1 MLRELSIRSFAL
13 INEVHLVL
21 GPGLTALVGETGA
34 GKSII
39 IDALAAALG
48 SRVSGDLVRSDA
60 RKAVVEA
67 TFTLPTEHPVQ
78 AILAEHDLAW
88 DHADLIIR
96 REITS
101 SGTSRCFVNDT
112 PSTATTVRLLA
123 EHLMDFHGQHDTVGL
138 MDITLHRS
146 IIDDVGGLQRERA
159 RMSELYHALRVASVR
174 VDELEQRAAQ
184 AEQEHQRIAE
194 AIEELRR
201 IQPLPDEDQQINETL
216 KRAESAEELQAAAS
230 QAYAV
235 LYDDAA
241 SAHAQIVQAI
251 RHLEVLAPYHAEL
264 GPLVQELQSSATSCR
279 EAGMAVST
287 FLDSDQP
294 GPDELERL
302 RQRYRSLQQLIKR
315 YGSLLEARDALDQ
328 LIAEEASLEVIDLDL
343 AQAREV
349 LRSATVLAQ
358 QQADLLHLKRLEVA
372 KPLTTALQA
381 TLSNVGMPAAVVEV
395 HITPAPLGP
404 TGSDVVEFLFTANAG
419 EPPRP
424 LGKVASGGELSRFML
439 ALKKVQAASVASS
452 LVFDE
457 IDTGISGKIAR
468 KVGEEMRMLAER
480 NQVICISHLPQIAS
494 LAATMIRVEKHDV
507 DGRAQVS
514 AAEVSP
520 ADMVVE
526 VAKLISGE
534 DVSEAALQSA
544 RELMSVVPTGA
555 E

>member
-13 INEVHLVL
+13 INEVHLTL

-48 SRVSGDLVRSDA
+48 SRVSGDLVRLDA
-60 RKAVVEA
+60 RKAIVEA
-67 TFTLPTEHPVQ
+67 TFSIAADHP
-78 AILAEHDLAW
+78 IHRLLAEHELAW

-96 REITS
+96 REIAS

-112 PSTATTVRLLA
+112 PTTATTVRQLA

-138 MDITLHRS
+138 MDTNLHRS
-146 IIDDVGGLQRERA
+146 IIDDVGGLHAERA
-159 RMSELYHALRVASVR
+159 QMKDLYLALRTAASR
-174 VDELEQRAAQ
+174 VDDLERRAAQ
-184 AEQEHQRIAE
+184 AEQEQQRIAE

-201 IQPLPDEDQQINETL
+201 IQPQPDEDLILNDTL
-216 KRAESAEELQAAAS
+216 KRAEATEELQQAAS
-230 QAYAV
+230 EAYTV
-235 LYDDAA
+235 LYDDAL

-251 RHLEVLAPYHAEL
+251 RHLEILKPYHAEL
-264 GPLVQELQSSATSCR
+264 APLVQELHSAATSCR
-279 EAGMAVST
+279 EAAMAVST
-287 FLDSDQP
+287 FLDAEQLSAEELDQ
-294 GPDELERL
+294 L
-302 RQRYRSLQQLIKR
+302 RQRYRSLQRLSKL
-315 YGSLLEARDALDQ
+315 YGSVTEACAALDQ
-328 LIAEEASLEVIDLDL
+328 LTAEEASLQVIDLDL
-343 AQAREV
+343 EQARRE
-349 LRSATVLAQ
+349 LQAATDAAQ
-358 QQADLLHLKRLEVA
+358 HQADLLSTKRA
-372 KPLTTALQA
+372 QASKPLTLALQK
-381 TLSNVGMPAAVVEV
+381 TLSNVGMPAAIVEV
-395 HITPAPLGP
+395 QSTPAPLGP
-404 TGSDVVEFLFTANAG
+404 TGAEAIEFLFTANAG

-494 LAATMIRVEKHDV
+494 LAATMIRVEKRDV
-507 DGRAQVS
+507 EGRAQVS
-514 AAEVSP
+514 AEEIAST
-520 ADMVVE
+520 DMVVE

-544 RELMSVVPTGA
+544 RELMSIVPTGA
-555 E
+555 